1 MALPTPPVLSDYLQQ
16 TQRLLNDPTSAEWN
30 PFDLTIYINTARGQI
45 AASTQC
51 LRYTGTFQTVAAQQ
65 EYPIANIITL
75 PAGVQGTINVRML
88 TISISVGF
96 RMMEERPWEWFFQ
109 YFFSVPAPASARP
122 EKWAVQEQGPL
133 GRISLYPIPDQ
144 AYIIFCDS
152 VGYPLSL
159 VDDTTVEALP
169 YLWTDAVPYFA
180 AYMAYMEKQRTADAD
195 AMLQKWMLFAPWA
208 IRQASMTVLADYF
221 PLGKGAYG
229 AATKIPVTGVGAPQ
243 PQQAQVTG

>member
-16 TQRLLNDPTSAEWN
+16 TQRLLNDPTSAEFN
-30 PFDLTIYINTARGQI
+30 VFDLTIYINTARGQI

-51 LRYTGTFQTVAAQQ
+51 LRYTGTFVTASAQQ
-65 EYPIANIITL
+65 DYPIASVSAPT
-75 PAGVQGTINVRML
+75 GVQAALNVRML
-88 TISISVGF
+88 TISISAGF
-96 RMMEERPWEWFFQ
+96 KLMEERPWEWFFT
-109 YFFSVPAPASARP
+109 YFFSVPAPASGRP

-133 GRISLYPIPDQ
+133 GKISLSPIPNQ
-144 AYIIFCDS
+144 AYIIFCDT
-152 VGYPLSL
+152 VGYPVSL
-159 VDDTTVEALP
+159 DDDSTPEALP

-180 AYMAYMEKQRTADAD
+180 AYMAYLEKQRQADAD

-243 PQQAQVTG
+243 PAQVTG